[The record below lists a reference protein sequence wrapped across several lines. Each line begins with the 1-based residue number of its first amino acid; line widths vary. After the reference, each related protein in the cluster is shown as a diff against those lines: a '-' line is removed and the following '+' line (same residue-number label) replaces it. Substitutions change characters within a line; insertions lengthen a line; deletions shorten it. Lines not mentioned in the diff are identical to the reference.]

1 MVADLPVV
9 LPRLGIIFDCAGKK
23 SEGSFNFCRSGLIFC
38 QPVPMLKLLV
48 QRQGFGK
55 KLFGV
60 KIVVPVHVLD
70 RFRPQFLRFYSR
82 IFVVLSDITTAEQ
95 QQHGGEKERNNL
107 SKGVVFQL
115 FNFLRVN
122 VFSADITNK

>member
-1 MVADLPVV
+1 
-9 LPRLGIIFDCAGKK
+9 
-23 SEGSFNFCRSGLIFC
+23 
-38 QPVPMLKLLV
+38 MLKLLV

-95 QQHGGEKERNNL
+95 QQHGGEKERNDL